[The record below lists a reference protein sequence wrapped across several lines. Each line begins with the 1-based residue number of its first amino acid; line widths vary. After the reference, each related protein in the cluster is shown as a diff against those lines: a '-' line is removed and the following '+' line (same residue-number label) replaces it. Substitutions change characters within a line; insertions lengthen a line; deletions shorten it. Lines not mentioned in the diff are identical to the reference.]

1 MTSNASFDEAASS
14 IAALSCGA
22 KERGQARSPVAVGSR
37 LVMRNL
43 SRGATICA
51 MTTREHL
58 HRLVDEL
65 SDAEAE
71 DALRIMVARLE
82 DEVSPRIV
90 LSDEEAQR
98 FLHALEDPSAFEPGL
113 RRLVER
119 PRVLG
124 A

>member
-1 MTSNASFDEAASS
+1 
-14 IAALSCGA
+14 
-22 KERGQARSPVAVGSR
+22 
-37 LVMRNL
+37 
-43 SRGATICA
+43 

-71 DALRIMVARLE
+71 DALRIMVARRE
-82 DEVSPRIV
+82 DEMSPRIV

-98 FLHALEDPSAFEPGL
+98 FLDALENPSAFEPGL

>member
-1 MTSNASFDEAASS
+1 
-14 IAALSCGA
+14 
-22 KERGQARSPVAVGSR
+22 
-37 LVMRNL
+37 
-43 SRGATICA
+43 

-82 DEVSPRIV
+82 NEVSPRIV
-90 LSDEEAQR
+90 LSDEEAHR
-98 FLHALEDPSAFEPGL
+98 FLDALENPSAFEPGL

-119 PRVLG
+119 PGVLG

>member
-1 MTSNASFDEAASS
+1 
-14 IAALSCGA
+14 
-22 KERGQARSPVAVGSR
+22 
-37 LVMRNL
+37 
-43 SRGATICA
+43 
-51 MTTREHL
+51 MTTRERL

-71 DALRIMVARLE
+71 DALRIMVARRE
-82 DEVSPRIV
+82 DEISPRIV

-98 FLHALEDPSAFEPGL
+98 FLDALENPSAFEPGL

-119 PRVLG
+119 PRMLG

>member
-1 MTSNASFDEAASS
+1 
-14 IAALSCGA
+14 
-22 KERGQARSPVAVGSR
+22 
-37 LVMRNL
+37 
-43 SRGATICA
+43 

-71 DALRIMVARLE
+71 DALRVMVARLE

-98 FLHALEDPSAFEPGL
+98 FLDALEDPSAFEPGL

-124 A
+124 T